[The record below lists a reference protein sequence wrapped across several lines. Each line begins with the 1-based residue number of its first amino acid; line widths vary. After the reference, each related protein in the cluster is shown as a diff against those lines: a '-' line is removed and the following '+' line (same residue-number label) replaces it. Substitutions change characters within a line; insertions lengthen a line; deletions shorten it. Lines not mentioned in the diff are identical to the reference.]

1 MADYRDMAAALSAG
15 YGQDTGPI
23 TADTLI
29 TLKNGKKTTAS
40 DLLGM
45 LKGFGQSVGSN
56 LESLGRGGV
65 ASVIGAG
72 GDLETFGRMGL
83 NKLYGAGGVNVSE
96 TPVLPTS
103 TDILGMMP
111 RATAARPETAGME
124 ELGGYMT
131 PATAKVLKPLATGY
145 LNLARQEI
153 ANVSSGMPSRS
164 LLGDITPKPKLLDVY
179 HGTPHTLPPTERN
192 PLGEFDA
199 SKIGTGEGAQ
209 AYGYGIYT
217 AEARPTG
224 ERYRSQLAPEKNV
237 TDLNQK
243 MRFVKIGDKPISPDT
258 FDIDMSQE
266 LIDAAKS
273 GKKEFLDFANQK
285 KSRWEQLAKDESY
298 KFQPYAEEKIK
309 AYDDLIK
316 EAEKSGVKYT
326 GAGNL
331 YKIDLPDEMIPK
343 MLDYDKP
350 MSEQSSE
357 VQKILLPYQKEIGG
371 SFGTGEQTLK
381 AIAFERRMKGLDD
394 FPQAVANQL
403 QEMGIVGVKYL
414 DELSRSTKYKGDSAY
429 FYAGQDFKENGYTL
443 ESALEGM
450 KQAYKDANPQ
460 ELKDALD
467 AVYTPQTRNFVVFPN
482 EEKNMTI
489 LERNAEK
496 ITK

>member
-1 MADYRDMAAALSAG
+1 MADQMKPTPRGFISGLFSDALGRTLNMPSMPRTGVPSLDLLYANRNPLFNLMG
-15 YGQDTGPI
+15 VGDVQKTAERISYGQPLTTGSGMTLRPREEAI
-23 TADTLI
+23 NAAMTVIPLVGQGGRVANQAAMTA
-29 TLKNGKKTTAS
+29 GRA
-40 DLLGM
+40 GARYAERVVPQVM
-45 LKGFGQSVGSN
+45 
-56 LESLGRGGV
+56 ERGG
-65 ASVIGAG
+65 
-72 GDLETFGRMGL
+72 
-83 NKLYGAGGVNVSE
+83 
-96 TPVLPTS
+96 LP
-103 TDILGMMP
+103 
-111 RATAARPETAGME
+111 A
-124 ELGGYMT
+124 
-131 PATAKVLKPLATGY
+131 
-145 LNLARQEI
+145 Q
-153 ANVSSGMPSRS
+153 
-164 LLGDITPKPKLLDVY
+164 LLGDISRGSVSPLDVY

-224 ERYRSQLAPEKNV
+224 ERYRSQLAPERKAS
-237 TDLNQK
+237 DLNTK
-243 MRFVKIGDKPISPDT
+243 MRFVQIGEKPINPDT
-258 FDIDMSQE
+258 FDVDVSQE

-298 KFQPYAEEKIK
+298 KFQPYAEEKVK

-343 MLDYDKP
+343 MLDYDTP

-394 FPQAVANQL
+394 SPQAVANQL

-429 FYAGQDFKENGYTL
+429 FYAGQDFKENGYSL
-443 ESALEGM
+443 ENALEGM

-482 EEKNMTI
+482 QEKSMTI
-489 LERNAEK
+489 LERNDIPASQVDNPAFTDPFANT
-496 ITK
+496 IGSSIR

>member
-1 MADYRDMAAALSAG
+1 MADGLFGGGGAAFGVYPQMGGRRRMQDPQGSADVPLQALIGRLAG
-15 YGQDTGPI
+15 
-23 TADTLI
+23 
-29 TLKNGKKTTAS
+29 
-40 DLLGM
+40 LLGAPAEVGNIVRSPQPM
-45 LKGFGQSVGSN
+45 EMFGDVNYDPQTQLPYDTKYFNQRLPLQPTSRAGELAREAGSFVPLN
-56 LESLGRGGV
+56 PMPAVRAGRGIV
-65 ASVIGAG
+65 RMAG
-72 GDLETFGRMGL
+72 
-83 NKLYGAGGVNVSE
+83 
-96 TPVLPTS
+96 
-103 TDILGMMP
+103 
-111 RATAARPETAGME
+111 
-124 ELGGYMT
+124 
-131 PATAKVLKPLATGY
+131 
-145 LNLARQEI
+145 QEI
-153 ANVSSGMPSRS
+153 TDVMSGLPARS
-164 LLGDITPKPKLLDVY
+164 ALGYITPKPMQLDVY

-217 AEARPTG
+217 AEARKTG
-224 ERYRSQLAPEKNV
+224 ERYRSQLAPERNAS
-237 TDLNQK
+237 DLNTK
-243 MRFVKIGDKPISPDT
+243 MRFVQVGEKPINPDT
-258 FDIDMSQE
+258 FDVDVSQE

-350 MSEQSSE
+350 MSEQSLE
-357 VQKILLPYQKEIGG
+357 IQKILLPYQKEIGG

-394 FPQAVANQL
+394 SPQAVANQL

-414 DELSRSTKYKGDSAY
+414 DELSRGTKYKGDSAY
-429 FYAGQDFKENGYTL
+429 LYAGQDFKENGYSL
-443 ESALEGM
+443 ENALEGM
-450 KQAYKDANPQ
+450 KKAYKDANPEQ
-460 ELKDALD
+460 LKDALE
-467 AVYTPQTRNFVVFPN
+467 AVYTPKTRNFVVFPN
-482 EEKNMTI
+482 EEKSMTI
-489 LERNAEK
+489 LERNSEK
-496 ITK
+496 LSQPQSLQYTDPFGNTIGESIR